1 MRAQELIQAILS
13 MLDRAE
19 EPQVQQEPM
28 IAIQVDAETEP
39 ETEPETA
46 ADFYDDELRRM
57 KQIAGLR
64 DPGEMSPLSNA
75 PNPQYATVS
84 AVTTDAGG
92 GPNQPKHP
100 SDIRGEH
107 PSMYPFLQHRG

>member
-13 MLDRAE
+13 IIDGPPEPE
-19 EPQVQQEPM
+19 EQPVV
-28 IAIQVDAETEP
+28 AIQVDSEETPQSAEE
-39 ETEPETA
+39 
-46 ADFYDDELRRM
+46 FYSDELRRM

-75 PNPQYATVS
+75 PNPQYADVD
-84 AVTTDAGG
+84 AVTVDAGG

-100 SDIRGEH
+100 ADIRGN
-107 PSMYPFLQHRG
+107 SQSLYPAHQHNPYREQ

>member
-13 MLDRAE
+13 MLDQAE
-19 EPQVQQEPM
+19 QPEAEPVV
-28 IAIQVDAETEP
+28 AVQVDTEQ
-39 ETEPETA
+39 EPETA
-46 ADFYDDELRRM
+46 ADFYDDEIRRM

-64 DPGEMSPLSNA
+64 DTGEMSPLSNA
-75 PNPQYATVS
+75 PNPQYAPVS

-100 SDIRGEH
+100 SDIRGN
-107 PSMYPFLQHRG
+107 SQSLYPAHQDNPYREW

>member
-13 MLDRAE
+13 IIDGPK
-19 EPQVQQEPM
+19 EPEAQPV
-28 IAIQVDAETEP
+28 IAVQVDAEP
-39 ETEPETA
+39 ESAEE
-46 ADFYDDELRRM
+46 FYSDELRRM

-64 DPGEMSPLSNA
+64 DTGELSPLSNA
-75 PNPQYATVS
+75 PNPQYAPVS

-100 SDIRGEH
+100 ADIRGN
-107 PSMYPFLQHRG
+107 SQSLYPAHQHNPYREF